1 MLWPA
6 MRRQLARCAWGVGAV
21 CIALR
26 ATPAQYSPPPDQI
39 EAPEVRQVTFTGV
52 KSVDQ
57 TLLSQSIATKASA
70 CKSLILTP
78 FCLFTRSP
86 TFIDRAYL
94 DRTEFKRDV
103 LRIRVFYWERGFR
116 EATVDTSITPHAGGG
131 VNVRFAVTEGPPTT
145 IARLEIDYDSTLI
158 SDRKRK
164 SLTDLRAGH
173 PLDLLLLDS
182 TRIHF
187 RNAMWDLGYGDA
199 TVDTAVS
206 VDPAARQAVVSLRV
220 IPNWKTIVG
229 PISVSGNSHVTS
241 RTILGTISLREGEP
255 FKRSTLLESQQ
266 SLYRLNLFR
275 RATISASAPGDSVKP
290 VRISVDE
297 APQREAQIGGGF
309 NNVDFF
315 QLQGR
320 FSHYNFLGGARTLD
334 LQTTFSNLL
343 APQLHGRGIFRDPVS
358 GIFDNPSRFLQPTW
372 DASID
377 FRQPAL
383 LGHSSVSFGLGTFAH
398 RRQAPGVFVDRGYG
412 AAATL
417 TRTVMPRAPVSLVY
431 RYEISRVEASDVY
444 YCVDF
449 GVCDTP
455 TIAALRTH
463 SALSPLTL
471 TGFVDRTDAAFDPTR
486 GYLAHADFEIASPA
500 TLSDY
505 RYARAYVDIARYMHI
520 GQNLREVLAGH
531 FQIGIVRPLNRGDPI
546 HPRKRFYAG
555 GPQSVRGYAE
565 NQLGPRVLTID
576 SASLRGVRVDSAG
589 NTTYLCAPTT
599 PIRDCDPNVAGL
611 GDGSFQPQPLGGTS
625 LVGGSVEFRFPLWL
639 KLDGA
644 VFVDGAVVGENT
656 LQTLQDISS
665 LTRGTGAITPGFGVR
680 YRSAVGPIRVDL
692 GINPKTTEELPVVTA
707 VMINGQR
714 TIVGLRRARTYSPA
728 GKTLLNRLTLNL
740 AVGQAF

>member
-1 MLWPA
+1 MLSPA
-6 MRRQLARCAWGVGAV
+6 MRRLLARCAWALGAA

-26 ATPAQYSPPPDQI
+26 PAPAQYSPPPSQM
-39 EAPEVRQVTFTGV
+39 EAPEVRQVIFTGV
-52 KSVDQ
+52 KSVDR
-57 TLLSQSIATKASA
+57 TLLGQSIATQASA
-70 CKSLILTP
+70 CKSLILAP

-86 TFIDRAYL
+86 TFVDRSYL
-94 DRTEFKRDV
+94 DRTEFRRDV
-103 LRIRVFYWERGFR
+103 LRIRVFYWERGYR
-116 EATVDTSITPHAGGG
+116 EAKVDTSITAHSGGG
-131 VNVRFAVTEGPPTT
+131 VTVKFAVTEGPPTT
-145 IARLEIDYDSTLI
+145 VGRLEIDYDSTLI
-158 SDRKRK
+158 SDRRRK
-164 SLTDLRAGH
+164 SLTLLRAGH

-182 TRIHF
+182 TRVQF

-199 TVDTAVS
+199 AVDTSVTVDA
-206 VDPAARQAVVSLRV
+206 AARDATVSLRV

-229 PISVSGNSHVTS
+229 PISVSGNTQVATK
-241 RTILGTISLREGEP
+241 TILGTISLHEGQP
-255 FKRSTLLESQQ
+255 FKRTDMLESQQ

-275 RATISASAPGDSVKP
+275 RATIAASAPGDSVKP

-297 APQREAQIGGGF
+297 APEREAQIGGGF

-358 GIFDNPSRFLQPTW
+358 GLFDSPARFLQPTW

-398 RRQAPGVFVDRGYG
+398 RRQAPGVFIDRGYG

-417 TRTVMPRAPVSLVY
+417 TRTVIPRAPVSLVY

-455 TIAALRTH
+455 TISALRTH
-463 SALSPLTL
+463 SSLSPLTL
-471 TGFVDRTDAAFDPTR
+471 TGFIDRTDAAFDPTR

-505 RYARAYVDIARYMHI
+505 RYARAYVDIARYMHL
-520 GQNLREVLAGH
+520 GQNLRQVLAGH
-531 FQIGIVRPLNRGDPI
+531 LQFGIVRPLNTGDPI

-555 GPQSVRGYAE
+555 GPQSVRGYGE

-576 SASLRGVRVDSAG
+576 SASLRGVSVNGAD
-589 NTTYLCAPTT
+589 TTYRCAPTT
-599 PIRDCDPNVAGL
+599 PIRDCNPNVAGL
-611 GDGSFQPQPLGGTS
+611 NDGSFQPQPLGGTS
-625 LVGGSVEFRFPLWL
+625 LVGGSIEYRFPLWL

-656 LQTLQDISS
+656 LQTLQDIRT
-665 LTRGTGAITPGFGVR
+665 LTRGTGAITPGFGAR
-680 YRSAVGPIRVDL
+680 YRSAVGPIRVDI
-692 GINPKTTEELPVVTA
+692 GINPKTTENLPVVTA

-714 TIVGLRRARTYSPA
+714 TIVGLRTPRAYSPG

>member
-1 MLWPA
+1 MHSLA
-6 MRRQLARCAWGVGAV
+6 MRRQLLRCAWGVGAV

-26 ATPAQYSPPPDQI
+26 AAPAQYSPPPDQM
-39 EAPEVRQVTFTGV
+39 ETPEVRQVTFTGV

-57 TLLSQSIATKASA
+57 TLLEQSIATQATA
-70 CKSLILTP
+70 CKSLILEP
-78 FCLFTRSP
+78 FCWFTRSP
-86 TFIDRAYL
+86 TFVDRAYL
-94 DRTEFKRDV
+94 NRTEFKRDV
-103 LRIRVFYWERGFR
+103 LRIKVFYWERGYR
-116 EATVDTSITPHAGGG
+116 EARVDTSITPHAGGG
-131 VNVRFAVTEGPPTT
+131 VNVKFAVTEGPPTK
-145 IARLEIDYDSTLI
+145 IVRLEVDYDSTLL
-158 SDRKRK
+158 SDRRRK
-164 SLTDLRAGH
+164 SLTLLRAGH

-182 TRIHF
+182 TRIQF

-199 TVDTAVS
+199 TVDTATK
-206 VDPAARQAVVSLRV
+206 VDAVAHEATVSLRV

-229 PISVSGNSHVTS
+229 PISVSGNSEVS
-241 RTILGTISLREGEP
+241 SNTILSTISLRQGQP
-255 FKRSTLLESQQ
+255 YKRSDLLESQQ

-290 VRISVDE
+290 VRVSVDE
-297 APQREAQIGGGF
+297 APEREAQIGGGF

-320 FSHYNFLGGARTLD
+320 FSHYNFMGGARTLD
-334 LQTTFSNLL
+334 VQSTFSNLL
-343 APQLHGRGIFRDPVS
+343 APQLHGRGFFRDPVS
-358 GIFDNPSRFLQPTW
+358 GIDDASPYLQPAW

-383 LGHSSVSFGLGTFAH
+383 LGHSSVSFGVGAFAH
-398 RRQAPGVFVDRGYG
+398 RRQAPAVFIDRGYG
-412 AAATL
+412 GVATL

-463 SALSPLTL
+463 SSLSPLTL
-471 TGFVDRTDAAFDPTR
+471 TGFIDRTDAAFDPTR
-486 GYLAHADFEIASPA
+486 GYLAHADIEFASPA
-500 TLSDY
+500 TISDY
-505 RYARAYVDIARYMHI
+505 RYARAYVDVARYMHL
-520 GQNLREVLAGH
+520 GQNLRQVLAAH
-531 FQIGIVRPLNRGDPI
+531 FQLGIVRPLSAGDAI

-576 SASLRGVRVDSAG
+576 EASLRGMKVAG
-589 NTTYLCAPTT
+589 NDTTYTLCAPTT
-599 PIRDCDPNVAGL
+599 PIRDCDPNVAAL

-625 LVGGSVEFRFPLWL
+625 LVGGSIEYRFPLWL

-644 VFVDGAVVGENT
+644 VFVDGAVVGSNT
-656 LQTLQDISS
+656 LSTLQDIRS
-665 LTRGTGAITPGFGVR
+665 LTRGTGAITPGFGAR
-680 YRSAVGPIRVDL
+680 YRSAVGPIRVDV
-692 GINPKTTEELPVVTA
+692 GINPKTTENLPVVTA

-714 TIVGLRRARTYSPA
+714 TIVGLRAPRTYSPA